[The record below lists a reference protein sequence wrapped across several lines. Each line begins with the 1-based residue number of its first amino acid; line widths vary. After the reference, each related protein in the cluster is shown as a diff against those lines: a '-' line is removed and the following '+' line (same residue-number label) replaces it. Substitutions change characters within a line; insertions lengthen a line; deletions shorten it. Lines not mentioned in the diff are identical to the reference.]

1 MSRPVRTAAITL
13 VAVGSAGLVL
23 MLAGF
28 LFLQNVST
36 GLDCEAAG
44 ECTARPDDV
53 AYTLAQ
59 VLRSVQSALASGSAL
74 AVILGLA
81 ALVVRARP
89 IGASVSSSAGRSLR
103 PVALVVVALL
113 GLSFAVLV
121 VTSHP
126 MMQTFW
132 NSGVCSSTGC
142 VYPVEAQLALLLA
155 ALAPAVFSAAL
166 IALPVLVLVGALLR
180 PETDGSAPAEAPERA
195 RVTEWDGRDLA
206 PFRRPE

>member
-1 MSRPVRTAAITL
+1 MPRRSVRTAAISL
-13 VAVGSAGLVL
+13 IIVGSAGLVL
-23 MLAGF
+23 MLVGF

-44 ECTARPDDV
+44 ECVARPDDLS
-53 AYTLAQ
+53 YTLAQ
-59 VLRSVQSALASGSAL
+59 VLRSAQSALASGSAL
-74 AVILGLA
+74 AVLLGLT

-89 IGASVSSSAGRSLR
+89 IGAPVSSSTGRSLR
-103 PVALVVVALL
+103 RVVLLVVVLL
-113 GLSFAVLV
+113 GLSFAGLV
-121 VTSHP
+121 ITSHP

-142 VYPVEAQLALLLA
+142 VYPADAQLALLLA

-166 IALPVLVLVGALLR
+166 LALPVIVLVGALLR
-180 PETDGSAPAEAPERA
+180 PAQDEPQVEARPERVA
-195 RVTEWDGRDLA
+195 AWDGRDLA